1 MDIDQ
6 TNASDDPLGP
16 LDPEFAAR
24 FQRDDKRPPCQLY
37 LISPLEVGG
46 GFPDRLVRALD
57 AGPVAAF
64 QFRVKGVDQH
74 AAARLAEPLQRLC
87 ADRDV
92 AFIVNDSI
100 ALAKRLGADGVHLG
114 QEDGDPREARDVL
127 GRDAQI
133 GVTCH
138 DSRHLAMAAGEAGAD
153 YVAFGA
159 FYPTATK
166 ETRHRPEPSILSWWA
181 TLFELPCVAIGGITP
196 ENAGLLAAAGADFV
210 AVSNAV
216 WGGDEAAAVR
226 AFAEVLGTGA

>member
-1 MDIDQ
+1 M
-6 TNASDDPLGP
+6 TEDDPLGP
-16 LDPEFAAR
+16 LDPDFALQFR
-24 FQRDDKRPPCQLY
+24 RDDRRPACQLY
-37 LISPLEVGG
+37 LISPLETGG
-46 GFPDRLVRALD
+46 GFPDRLARALD

-64 QFRVKGVDQH
+64 QFRVKDVDQH
-74 AAARLAEPLQRLC
+74 AAAALAEPLQRIC

-127 GRDAQI
+127 GPQAQM

-138 DSRHLAMAAGEAGAD
+138 DSRHLAMEAGEAGAD

-166 ETRHRPEPSILSWWA
+166 TVKHHPEPVILSWWA
-181 TLFELPCVAIGGITP
+181 TMFEVPCVAIGGITP
-196 ENAGLLAAAGADFV
+196 ANAAPLVAAGADFL
-210 AVSNAV
+210 AVSGAV
-216 WGGDEAAAVR
+216 WDGDEAAAVR
-226 AFAEVLGTGA
+226 AFAEVLGVRRA